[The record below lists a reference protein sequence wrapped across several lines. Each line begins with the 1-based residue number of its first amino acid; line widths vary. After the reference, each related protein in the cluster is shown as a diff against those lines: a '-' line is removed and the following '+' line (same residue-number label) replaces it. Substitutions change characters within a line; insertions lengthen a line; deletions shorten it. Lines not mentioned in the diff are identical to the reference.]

1 MRAGKTSDKR
11 ANALWG
17 RGGRRVGAV
26 LTTVS
31 CVLVVAIG
39 AAGSSAGNGN
49 GGNNTSRAD
58 AGVVKAMSGK
68 IKAYIP
74 GALLSAAQQNPKQS
88 FDVILQGQ
96 RKEQMAREAEAIVGH
111 EEESDRSSNR

>member
-1 MRAGKTSDKR
+1 MRAGKSHTSDNR
-11 ANALWG
+11 GNALWG

-49 GGNNTSRAD
+49 GATTSKAD
-58 AGVVKAMSGK
+58 AMVIKAMSGK
-68 IKAYIP
+68 LNAYIP
-74 GALLSAAQQNPKQS
+74 GALLSAAEQNPKQS
-88 FDVILQGQ
+88 FDVIIQGERNGKAAQ
-96 RKEQMAREAEAIVGH
+96 FLKQA
-111 EEESDRSSNR
+111 